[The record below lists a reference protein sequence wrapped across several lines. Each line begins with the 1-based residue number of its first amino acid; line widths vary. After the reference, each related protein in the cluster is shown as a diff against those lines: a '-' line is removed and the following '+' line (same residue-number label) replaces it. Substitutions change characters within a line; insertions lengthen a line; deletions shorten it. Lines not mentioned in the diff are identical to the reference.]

1 MDKKGRLFYCID
13 LFAGEKAIKNSLE
26 GEFMKAI
33 VYEGVR
39 DVKVKTVK
47 DPTIVNPD
55 DIIIKV
61 TATAI
66 CGSDLH
72 LIHGMVPNMPKGFIL
87 GHETMGIVEEVGKEV
102 YKVRKG
108 DRVIVPFPI
117 ACGHCWYCEHD
128 LWSQCDNANPKAEAG
143 AYFGYSSTFG
153 GYDGG
158 QAEYLR
164 VPYANV
170 GPRVIPEE
178 LTDEQ
183 VLFLTDILPTSY
195 WGVDIGGV
203 KKGDT
208 VVVLGCGPVGLLTIK
223 WALYRGAKRVIAVDH
238 ISYRLEHAHR
248 NYGVETLN
256 FEEYDN
262 TGEYINIKEI
272 THGGA
277 DVVIDCVGMDGKA
290 STIEKIETFLKLQG
304 GSKSAIE
311 IASQAVRKGGTVV
324 LVGVYGAKYNLFPLG
339 DFFGRNI
346 TLKMGQCPAHAYID
360 PILELIQKGSF
371 DATDIITHRLSLDK
385 GEYAYEIF
393 DEKKDNCIKV
403 VLKP

>member
-1 MDKKGRLFYCID
+1 
-13 LFAGEKAIKNSLE
+13 
-26 GEFMKAI
+26 MKAI

-39 DVKVKTVK
+39 DVKVKNVG
-47 DPTIVNPD
+47 DPEIQKPD
-55 DIIIKV
+55 DIIVKV
-61 TATAI
+61 TSTAI

-72 LIHGMVPNMPKGFIL
+72 LIHGMVPNMPEGFVL
-87 GHETMGIVEEVGKEV
+87 GHETMGIVEEVGKDV
-102 YKVRKG
+102 YKVKKG
-108 DRVIVPFPI
+108 ERVIVPFPI

-128 LWSQCDNANPKAEAG
+128 LWSQCDNANPEVESG

-170 GPRVIPEE
+170 GPRVVPEE

-195 WGVDIGGV
+195 WGVEIGGV

-223 WALYRGAKRVIAVDH
+223 WAIFQGAKRVIAVDH
-238 ISYRLEHAHR
+238 ISYRLDHAYRH
-248 NYGVETLN
+248 YGVETIN
-256 FEEYDN
+256 FEDHDN
-262 TGEYINIKEI
+262 TGEYIKEI
-272 THGGA
+272 TRGGA

-290 STIEKIETFLKLQG
+290 STLEKIETLLKLQG

-311 IASQAVRKGGTVV
+311 IATQAVRKGGTVA
-324 LVGVYGAKYNLFPLG
+324 LVGVYGSKYNLFPLG
-339 DFFGRNI
+339 DFFSRNI
-346 TLKMGQCPAHAYID
+346 TLKMGQCPAHSYVD
-360 PILELIQKGSF
+360 SILGLIKTGRF

-385 GEYAYEIF
+385 GEHAYEIF